1 MSAKFAGPEIWIK
14 RDDLSG
20 LAGGG
25 NKTRKLEFVVADALQ
40 VRASVL
46 VTVGA
51 VQSNHTRQTAAA
63 AAKVGLDCVL
73 LHNNWV
79 PASGSYYNLVGN
91 VLLSDLLG
99 AQLYYDAA
107 DRVIGDEG
115 HLETLVEHLRREGQ
129 RPYLIPGGASEHRL
143 GGFGYVVCAAEIV
156 AQARDLG
163 FDFDCVVHCTG
174 SSSTQAGLLAGFAAL
189 GSQTRVIGV
198 SDDHETVAKAERVS
212 RLANA
217 TLAELGLPT
226 TISSD
231 QVEVVAADL
240 SPYGVAAPET
250 IAAMRWLARTEG
262 LVADPVYEGKAL
274 RGLIELIRGG
284 ALGSGQRVLLLH
296 LGGSPAVHAYADQ
309 VRERALRNLLPD
321 LNSDSKQDASVAANT
336 TEGARH
342 D

>member
-1 MSAKFAGPEIWIK
+1 
-14 RDDLSG
+14 
-20 LAGGG
+20 
-25 NKTRKLEFVVADALQ
+25 
-40 VRASVL
+40 
-46 VTVGA
+46 
-51 VQSNHTRQTAAA
+51 
-63 AAKVGLDCVL
+63 
-73 LHNNWV
+73 
-79 PASGSYYNLVGN
+79 
-91 VLLSDLLG
+91 
-99 AQLYYDAA
+99 
-107 DRVIGDEG
+107 VIGDEG
-115 HLETLVEHLRREGQ
+115 HLQTLVEHLRREGQ

-189 GSQTRVIGV
+189 GPQTRVIGV
-198 SDDHETVAKAERVS
+198 SDDHETVAKAERVA

-262 LVADPVYEGKAL
+262 LIADPVYEGKAL